1 MTIVKK
7 VHDTSK
13 MWSTL
18 APMHI
23 QYDELRAKNDENENL
38 YHKHKTMAK
47 ELQESNDAMEELVRL
62 PRQRLVLS
70 EGHWLFVLRHTFC
83 PQRFMLFM
91 MAGK

>member
-1 MTIVKK
+1 MLLCKVLVVSMTIVKK

-47 ELQESNDAMEELVRL
+47 ELQMMMMMVEEMMVMEGL
-62 PRQRLVLS
+62 
-70 EGHWLFVLRHTFC
+70 G
-83 PQRFMLFM
+83 
-91 MAGK
+91 